1 MTKELMAKRVG
12 LLLAAFPLAMAV
24 TAQQATPQSA
34 FEVAT
39 IKRNRS
45 GDTRVSQGLQPGGR
59 YLAVNITLRM
69 LIMRAYRLLEFR
81 LAGGPDWIDTERYD
95 IIGLAPGATTADDI
109 TPRLKSLLAD
119 RFKLAVHLEK
129 RDVPVL
135 WLVLANKDGRLGP
148 KFRRSTADCPIAP
161 PAGITLP
168 PVCIMR
174 LTPMSLVTG
183 GSRMIAFVNVFS
195 QVTGKTVV
203 DRTGLTGL
211 FEADLQWAPDAPFT
225 GAPETAQPYDPNG
238 PSFTT
243 AIREQLGL
251 RLENGRDSVDMLV
264 IDRIEHPTE
273 N

>member
-1 MTKELMAKRVG
+1 MYV
-12 LLLAAFPLAMAV
+12 AAFLVTFAAPLA
-24 TAQQATPQSA
+24 AQQAPS
-34 FEVAT
+34 FEVASV
-39 IKRNRS
+39 KRNQS
-45 GDTRVSQGLQPGGR
+45 GDTRVKQTLQPGGC
-59 YLAVNITLRM
+59 YEAINILLRT

-81 LAGGPDWIDTERYD
+81 LSGGPDWIDTERYD
-95 IIGLAPGATTADDI
+95 IIGLAPGAATPDDI
-109 TPRLKSLLAD
+109 TPRVQSLLAD
-119 RFKLAVHLEK
+119 RFKLAVHMEK

-148 KFRRSTADCPIAP
+148 KFRPSTADCPITPPPGIAP
-161 PAGITLP
+161 P

-174 LTPMSLVTG
+174 LTSASLETG
-183 GSRMIAFVNVFS
+183 GSRMIAFVNVFA
-195 QVTGKTVV
+195 QITGKTVV

-211 FEADLQWAPDAPFT
+211 FEADLQWTPDAPAVT
-225 GAPETAQPYDPNG
+225 GTLETAQPYDPNV

-251 RLENGRDSVDMLV
+251 RLENRRDSVDVLV